1 MEESIP
7 WIVFHPFDI
16 RVIANVVLLAVLLFC
31 SAFVSASETALFSL
45 GPGDVD
51 KLSKGNSRGAA
62 AALKLL
68 GTPDYLLAT
77 ILIVNNLVNI
87 CAVLVANL
95 IVDDLAAFNSLWLEF
110 LIKTILVTFLLL
122 LCGEIL
128 PKVLA
133 QHAPLKVARVVSVPL
148 LGLRKIFRPF
158 AFGLI
163 RSGNR
168 IHHSVSVRKNNIS
181 MDELSNAIEITSDQS
196 VEEKKIL
203 SGIVNYINTE
213 AAEIMRPRVDI
224 VALDTEADFAT
235 VRRTV
240 IDSGFSRIPVYAE
253 SIDRIKGVL
262 YVKDLLPYLESEAD
276 FAWQK
281 LIREPYF
288 VPEHK
293 RINDLMSEFQTN
305 KVHIA
310 IVIDEYG
317 STLGLVSLE
326 DILEEIVGEISDESD
341 VDRSWYTEVAPD
353 TYLFEGKTHLI
364 DLLKVVGLDDEYLD
378 TYKGEAES
386 LGGLMMEAKRD
397 FLKKGDTFAFRALT
411 LTVEAL
417 EGRRVSQ
424 VRVQFDRS
432 YTETEEDRAAHS

>member
-1 MEESIP
+1 MEES
-7 WIVFHPFDI
+7 WIVFHPFGLG
-16 RVIANVVLLAVLLFC
+16 VIANLILLAALLFC
-31 SAFVSASETALFSL
+31 SAFMSASEAAFFSL
-45 GPGDVD
+45 GPGEID
-51 KLSKGNSRGAA
+51 KLSKSNSRGAA

-68 GTPDYLLAT
+68 GMPEYLLAT
-77 ILIVNNLVNI
+77 ILIGNNLVNI
-87 CAVLVANL
+87 CAVIIANI
-95 IVDDLAAFNSLWLEF
+95 IVDDLAVFHSPGLEF
-110 LIKTILVTFLLL
+110 VIKTILVTFLLL
-122 LCGEIL
+122 LFGEIL
-128 PKVLA
+128 PKILA
-133 QHAPLKVARVVSVPL
+133 QHIPLKIARSASVPL
-148 LGLRKIFRPF
+148 LGLKHIFKPF
-158 AFGLI
+158 AALLI

-168 IHHSVSVRKNNIS
+168 IHHSVAVKKNNIS

-224 VALDTEADFAT
+224 VALDAEADFPA
-235 VRRTV
+235 VRKTV
-240 IDSGFSRIPVYAE
+240 IDSGFSRIPVYEE
-253 SIDRIKGVL
+253 SLDRIKGVL
-262 YVKDLLPYLESEAD
+262 YVKDLLPYLESDAD

-293 RINDLMSEFQTN
+293 RINDLMAEFQSH

-341 VDRSWYTEVAPD
+341 IDRSSYVEVAPD

-364 DLLKVVGLDDEYLD
+364 DLLKVLGLDDEYLD
-378 TYKGEAES
+378 ECKGDAES
-386 LGGLMMEAKRD
+386 VGGVMMEAKRD
-397 FLKKGDTFAFRALT
+397 FLKKGDVFTFRALT
-411 LTVEAL
+411 LTVEGI

-424 VRVQFDRS
+424 VRVQIDRS
-432 YTETEEDRAAHS
+432 YTEEDHATHS

>member
-7 WIVFHPFDI
+7 WIVFYPPGI
-16 RVIANVVLLAVLLFC
+16 GTLASVAVLAVLLFC
-31 SAFVSASETALFSL
+31 SAFVSASEAAFFSL

-51 KLSKGNSRGAA
+51 KLSKSNSRGAA
-62 AALKLL
+62 AALRLL

-87 CAVLVANL
+87 CAVIVANI
-95 IVDDLAAFNSLWLEF
+95 IVDDLAAFNNRGVEF
-110 LIKTILVTFLLL
+110 LIKIVLVTFLLL

-128 PKVLA
+128 PKILA
-133 QHAPLKVARVVSVPL
+133 QHIPLKIARGASVPL
-148 LGLRKIFRPF
+148 TMLKTLFRPL
-158 AFGLI
+158 AFLLI

-168 IHHSVSVRKNNIS
+168 IHHSVSVKKNSLS

-196 VEEKKIL
+196 AEEKKIL

-213 AAEIMRPRVDI
+213 AAEIMRPRVDM
-224 VALDTEADFAT
+224 VAIDRQTDFFA
-235 VRRTV
+235 VRQKV
-240 IDSGFSRIPVYAE
+240 IDSGFSRIPVYEE
-253 SIDRIKGVL
+253 SMDNIKGIL
-262 YVKDLLPYLESEAD
+262 YVKDLLPYLESDRD

-293 RINDLMSEFQTN
+293 RINDLMTEFQAN

-341 VDRSWYTEVAPD
+341 VDRSWYTELAPD
-353 TYLFEGKTHLI
+353 TYLFEGKTHVI

-378 TYKGEAES
+378 EFKGEAES
-386 LGGLMMEAKRD
+386 VGGLMMEAKRD

-411 LTVEAL
+411 LTVEGL

-424 VRVQFDRS
+424 IKVQIDRN
-432 YTETEEDRAAHS
+432 EMKKEHAAHS